1 MNDLLWPAARV
12 SGSEIPLTVNSEV
25 LMLAAETVTP
35 DPLAV
40 RVPVKLLL
48 CPTITLPKFSV
59 AGLTAS

>member
-1 MNDLLWPAARV
+1 MLWPAARV

-40 RVPVKLLL
+40 SVVVRLLL
-48 CPTITLPKFSV
+48 CPTVTLPKFSV
-59 AGLTAS
+59 AGLTAN